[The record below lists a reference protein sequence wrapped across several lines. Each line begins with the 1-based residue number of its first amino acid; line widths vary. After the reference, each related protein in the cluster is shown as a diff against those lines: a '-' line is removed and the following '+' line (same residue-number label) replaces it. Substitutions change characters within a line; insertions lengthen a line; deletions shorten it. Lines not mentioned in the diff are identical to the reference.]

1 MVLTASQAEWY
12 IFVLV
17 CCYIVKVEPHVSVTD
32 GHNFYSLFCI

>member
-1 MVLTASQAEWY
+1 MVLTASQAECY

-17 CCYIVKVEPHVSVTD
+17 CYIVKVEPHVSVTD